1 VFAFIGN
8 TPLRRAVFLLRT
20 LTGLMANRC
29 AVPAA
34 DHVLAMLSRMPV
46 RMAFKALG
54 DLAVP
59 IKHFTVVKLAAKQQT
74 LINQQVSLLWFGQ
87 PNM

>member
-1 VFAFIGN
+1 VFAFTGN
-8 TPLRRAVFLLRT
+8 TPLRRAVFLLGT

-59 IKHFTVVKLAAKQQT
+59 IKHFIVVKLAAKQQT

>member
-20 LTGLMANRC
+20 LTGLMANRYV
-29 AVPAA
+29 VPVA
-34 DHVLAMLSRMPV
+34 DYVLIILSRMPI

-54 DLAVP
+54 DLAVL
-59 IKHFTVVKLAAKQQT
+59 IKHFIVVKLAAKQQT
-74 LINQQVSLLWFGQ
+74 LIN
-87 PNM
+87 